1 MNGVA
6 LLCLQVPTVL
16 TESGSRTDKHWDL
29 SKKERPW
36 FPELSTKIWGNHT
49 GLTSAKRL
57 PTSFSISPLLGRLEK
72 TVQTACF
79 VFPYSAS
86 TLGKGMRNQESQLLL
101 MH

>member
-6 LLCLQVPTVL
+6 LLYLQVPKAI

-29 SKKERPW
+29 SEKERPW
-36 FPELSTKIWGNHT
+36 FPKLSTKIWGNHT
-49 GLTSAKRL
+49 GLTSAKSL

-79 VFPYSAS
+79 VSHTQHPHWEREWETQSLSFF
-86 TLGKGMRNQESQLLL
+86 
-101 MH
+101 